1 MDQNP
6 SSHLLAL
13 PVELVALIVS
23 DAGQLDPLKLLRITH
38 ISRRF
43 RDMMGST
50 PTFWNRIDATI
61 DYDAR
66 LSFDK
71 VLNSISHAIQ
81 YSGTLPL
88 NLTLTLKNDIDVSND
103 ELPRLARLLFAN
115 GHRWTKIH
123 IVFAYEVPNS
133 IIPHALIQH
142 LDRLRSRGG
151 GTTPFTSLTAVEV
164 TALGSHYGVG
174 FPRARALSRLFPNL
188 RELSWVNRG
197 SYASAYSFPSELSSP
212 KLEKLTL
219 EGHFLSAMRFLD
231 SDVLARLPVLKD
243 LTIVSSGFYF
253 DCAPRSPTLI
263 EVHASLE
270 SVVVC
275 APDVGLSLVQSR
287 VDALSE
293 FCPSLRAV
301 EIVLIAQN

>member
-1 MDQNP
+1 M
-6 SSHLLAL
+6 LATVDSRL
-13 PVELVALIVS
+13 HRNHSLSIRIS
-23 DAGQLDPLKLLRITH
+23 QLDPLKLLRITH

-81 YSGTLPL
+81 HSGTLPL
-88 NLTLTLKNDIDVSND
+88 SLTLTLKNDIDWSND
-103 ELPRLARLLFAN
+103 ELPRLAGLLFTN
-115 GHRWTKIH
+115 GHRWAKIH
-123 IVFAYEVPNS
+123 VVFAYEVPNS
-133 IIPHALIQH
+133 MILHALTQH

-197 SYASAYSFPSELSSP
+197 SYASAYPFKFPNELSFPN
-212 KLEKLTL
+212 LEKLTL

-231 SDVLARLPVLKD
+231 SDVLARLPALKD
-243 LTIVSSGFYF
+243 LIIVSSGFYF

-301 EIVLIAQN
+301 ERVLIAQN